1 MNMTNGERFVR
12 IDTATTPSVTLVPKP
27 ATNTSTAP
35 PDWRVRL
42 PAAEGVV
49 RLQLLPGIRAGT
61 TGSTVPEEDKDED
74 GEETEKEWELP
85 AVSIEEHVDVLRCLR
100 SLCRATPQ
108 YLGAWSDAGGA
119 RSLLLLAKPPSSG
132 SATTPLAPQ
141 LQIELILGL
150 RGLLAF
156 LAYELRQQPPNQQR
170 ASVCIL
176 PTLSQESSVQ
186 LEIR

>member
-1 MNMTNGERFVR
+1 MNMSSGERFVR
-12 IDTATTPSVTLVPKP
+12 IDTVTAASVTPVPKP

-35 PDWRVRL
+35 PDWRARL

-61 TGSTVPEEDKDED
+61 TDSTVPEEDED
-74 GEETEKEWELP
+74 ETEEEWEP
-85 AVSIEEHVDVLRCLR
+85 PIISIEEHMDVLRCLR

-119 RSLLLLAKPPSSG
+119 RSLLLLVKPPSSG
-132 SATTPLAPQ
+132 SATAPLAPQ

-156 LAYELRQQPPNQQR
+156 LAYELRQQPPKQQR
-170 ASVCIL
+170 ASVCIS
-176 PTLSQESSVQ
+176 PTLSQ
-186 LEIR
+186 